1 MIFLK
6 LTKAQVKDIVT
17 RASKTF
23 AQAFISA
30 ISVDSIFGV
39 TDLDTLKR
47 IGLSMLIAGVAAG
60 ISAIWNM
67 VQDWLYNKIE
77 EIMPTEEQLSESIE
91 EGLGITDEQI

>member
-1 MIFLK
+1 MK
-6 LTKAQVKDIVT
+6 LTKEQLKDILA
-17 RASKTF
+17 RAGKTF

-47 IGLSMLIAGVAAG
+47 IGLSMLIAGIAAG

-67 VQDWLYNKIE
+67 VQNWLYRKIDE
-77 EIMPTEEQLSESIE
+77 LMPTEEQLTESIE
-91 EGLGITDEQI
+91 EGLGLEDEQI

>member
-1 MIFLK
+1 MK
-6 LTKAQVKDIVT
+6 LTKEQIKDILA
-17 RASKTF
+17 RAGKTF

-39 TDLDTLKR
+39 TDLNTLKR

-67 VQDWLYNKIE
+67 IQNWLYRKID
-77 EIMPTEEQLSESIE
+77 EILPTEEQLSESIE
-91 EGLGITDEQI
+91 EGLGLEDEQI

>member
-1 MIFLK
+1 MK
-6 LTKAQVKDIVT
+6 LTKEQIKDIFT

-60 ISAIWNM
+60 ISAIWNSC
-67 VQDWLYNKIE
+67 QDWLYNKID
-77 EIMPTEEQLSESIE
+77 EIMPTSDELTEEIE
-91 EGLGITDEQI
+91 KGLEDYE

>member
-1 MIFLK
+1 MK
-6 LTKAQVKDIVT
+6 LTKEQIKDILA
-17 RASKTF
+17 RAGKTF
-23 AQAFISA
+23 AQAFVSA

-67 VQDWLYNKIE
+67 IQNWLYRKIDE
-77 EIMPTEEQLSESIE
+77 LMPTEEQLTESIE
-91 EGLGITDEQI
+91 EGLGLTDDEI

>member
-1 MIFLK
+1 MK
-6 LTKAQVKDIVT
+6 LTKEQIKDIVA
-17 RASKTF
+17 RAGKTF

-47 IGLSMLIAGVAAG
+47 IGLSMVIAGVAAG

-67 VQDWLYNKIE
+67 VQDWLYNKIDE
-77 EIMPTEEQLSESIE
+77 LMPTEEQITESIE
-91 EGLGITDEQI
+91 EGLGLEDGEI

>member
-1 MIFLK
+1 MK
-6 LTKAQVKDIVT
+6 LTKSQIKDILA

-67 VQDWLYNKIE
+67 CQDWLYNKID
-77 EIMPTEEQLSESIE
+77 EIMPTSDELTEEIE
-91 EGLGITDEQI
+91 KGLEDYE